1 MPNYALWLIATVIS
15 VVGGHLILI
24 PTMGWMERWYRL
36 KQRRRF
42 EPLDLWV
49 GGLERAVATTLVFYA
64 PKYLATFIGGWVVL
78 KFALGWQRERAGRV
92 HAPEVVITRSFLALG
107 GNVISFGIAVVVGV
121 LFHPA
126 SLDVWSEAS
135 PIPF

>member
-1 MPNYALWLIATVIS
+1 VLPNYALWLIATFIS
-15 VVGGHLILI
+15 VSIGHLILN
-24 PTMGWMERWYRL
+24 PTMRWMERWCGLR
-36 KQRRRF
+36 QRGRF

-64 PKYLATFIGGWVVL
+64 PKYLAAFIGGWIVL
-78 KFALGWQRERAGRV
+78 KFALGWQRDTGARV
-92 HAPEVVITRSFLALG
+92 PEETVTRSFLALG
-107 GNVISFGIAVVVGV
+107 GNVISFAIAVVVGV

-126 SLDVWSEAS
+126 SLDAWSEAP